1 MAKAKATNTGKKDAK
16 GRVIFKGPRGGE
28 FVMTSAGKKGKPSV
42 GRITKKQLEAK
53 AKDLS
58 AKRVGLEAK
67 AKDLSAKRVGLE
79 TKAKDLSAKRD
90 MLERGAQFLDQEAA
104 RMQAENAMKK
114 MNLIAKKKAANVKK
128 AVRNM

>member
-58 AKRVGLEAK
+58 AKRV
-67 AKDLSAKRVGLE
+67 SLE
-79 TKAKDLSAKRD
+79 TKAKDLSAKRE

-128 AVRNM
+128 AVRNL